1 TETSTA
7 TSAPASAPAASTSA
21 PAAEVREAPSSV
33 QPETPSFRRTI
44 HVPAGEGL
52 SEIDVALGVVED
64 FLKERPWVP
73 WVIVAFL
80 LGYLLGQRR

>member
-1 TETSTA
+1 
-7 TSAPASAPAASTSA
+7 
-21 PAAEVREAPSSV
+21 
-33 QPETPSFRRTI
+33 
-44 HVPAGEGL
+44 L

-73 WVIVAFL
+73 WVIIAFL